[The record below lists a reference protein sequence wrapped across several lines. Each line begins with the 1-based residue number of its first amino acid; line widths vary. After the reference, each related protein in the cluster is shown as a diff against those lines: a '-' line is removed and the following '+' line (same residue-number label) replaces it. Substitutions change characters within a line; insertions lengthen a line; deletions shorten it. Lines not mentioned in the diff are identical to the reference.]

1 MKVNAIYQHSLEIHL
16 HGAGPSDVPP
26 EVLRAMSVATLGHLD
41 SEFIRIMDETQA
53 MLREVFQTENRMTI
67 PISGTGSSG
76 METLVANLVELQ
88 DKVIVGRSGLFGERF
103 ADEVSRFG
111 GEVVPINLEWGTT
124 VTPDEV
130 REVFS
135 KSSCQALFL
144 VHAETS
150 TGAHQQ
156 HMREIGEIVHQNN
169 ALFLVDT
176 VTSLGG
182 TEVKVDEWG
191 IDAVFSGTQKCL
203 SVPPGLSPVTLNE
216 RAMQKLRGRKLR
228 SWYFDLGM
236 IEGYWN
242 EGRQRKYH
250 HTAPVNMIYAL
261 HEGLRLVLEEGLTA
275 RFERHRRNAVALQ
288 AGLEALGFT
297 YVVRQPDQR
306 LPMLHAVYLPDGV
319 EESRL
324 RKEIRSDYNI
334 EIGGGLGKFSGKAW
348 RIGLMG
354 HSSTED
360 KVYRLLNVIGEV
372 FKSHDIVD
380 DTTVGSQA
388 AKASYGLA
396 NVNNKVRSLPKKE
409 LKTRPEGGEKQIG
422 R

>member
-1 MKVNAIYQHSLEIHL
+1 MKVNPTYERSLKIHL
-16 HGAGPSDVPP
+16 HGPGPSDVPE
-26 EVLRAMSVATLGHLD
+26 EVLRAMSVATLGHMD

-53 MLREVFQTENRMTI
+53 MLRVLYETENRMTI

-76 METLVANLVELQ
+76 METLVANLVEPQ
-88 DKVIVGRSGLFGERF
+88 DKVIVVRNGVFGGRI

-111 GEVVPINLEWGTT
+111 AEIIPIDLEWGTV

-135 KSSCQALFL
+135 RKSCDVLFL

-150 TGAHQQ
+150 TGALGQ
-156 HMREIGEIVHQNN
+156 HMREIGEIVHQND

-182 TEVKVDEWG
+182 TEVKIDEWG
-191 IDAVFSGTQKCL
+191 IDAAYSGTQKCL
-203 SVPPGLSPVTLNE
+203 SVPPGLSPVTLSE
-216 RAMQKLRGRKLR
+216 RAMEKVRGRKVR

-236 IEGYWN
+236 IEQYWN
-242 EGRQRKYH
+242 EGHQRKYH

-261 HEGLRLVLEEGLTA
+261 HEGLRLILEEGLYI
-275 RFERHRRNAVALQ
+275 RFQRHRKNATALQ
-288 AGLEALGFT
+288 AGLQALGFT
-297 YVVRQPDQR
+297 YLVSKEDER
-306 LPMLHAVYLPDGV
+306 LPMLHAVSLPHGV
-319 EESRL
+319 EEGRL
-324 RKEIRSDYNI
+324 RREIRSSYNI
-334 EIGGGLGKFSGKAW
+334 EIGGGLGKFAGLAW
-348 RIGLMG
+348 RVGLMG

-372 FKSHDIVD
+372 FKKYGIVSD
-380 DTTVGSQA
+380 RAVGSQA
-388 AKASYGLA
+388 AKVIYQD
-396 NVNNKVRSLPKKE
+396 
-409 LKTRPEGGEKQIG
+409 PE

>member
-1 MKVNAIYQHSLEIHL
+1 MKVDPIYQHGLEIHL

-26 EVLRAMSVATLGHLD
+26 EVLRAMSMATLGHLD

-76 METLVANLVELQ
+76 METLVTNLVEPQ
-88 DKVIVGRSGLFGERF
+88 DKVIVVRSGLFGERF

-111 GEVVPINLEWGTT
+111 GEVIPINLEWGTT

-135 KSSCQALFL
+135 KSSCQALVL

-156 HMREIGEIVHQNN
+156 DMREIGEIVHQND
-169 ALFLVDT
+169 ALFLVDA

-182 TEVKVDEWG
+182 TEVKIDEWG

-216 RAMQKLRGRKLR
+216 KAMQKLRARKAR

-236 IEGYWN
+236 IEQYWN
-242 EGRQRKYH
+242 EGYQRKYH
-250 HTAPVNMIYAL
+250 HTAPINMIYAL
-261 HEGLRLVLEEGLTA
+261 HEGLRLVLQEGLDA
-275 RFERHRRNAVALQ
+275 RFQRHRRNAAALQ

-297 YVVRQPDQR
+297 YVVKEPDER

-319 EESRL
+319 EEGNL
-324 RKEIRSDYNI
+324 RREIRSNYNI
-334 EIGGGLGKFSGKAW
+334 EIGGGLGKFSGRAW

-354 HSSTED
+354 YSSTED
-360 KVYRLLNVIGEV
+360 KVYRLLNATGEV
-372 FKSHDIVD
+372 FEKHGIVD
-380 DTTVGSQA
+380 DAEAGSQA
-388 AKASYGLA
+388 AKTAYDRQGTGVKLASDSNYQR
-396 NVNNKVRSLPKKE
+396 NP
-409 LKTRPEGGEKQIG
+409 
-422 R
+422 